1 MPDQANLW
9 TRRELLHGMA
19 FGSIASL
26 FVPRWLPA
34 ADSGRELAFEVKNEF
49 GSAPVENIAALL
61 KSVAQEFWRYC
72 PNTKFLGQ
80 GFSIY
85 RNKDYPI
92 THFKHENDKIVI
104 GLNTENLFWSQY
116 AYQFAH
122 EFCHALIDHTHENQR
137 KWHLTGHAN
146 QWLDETLCET
156 ASLFALRAMRTTW
169 KTNPPYPNW
178 NSYAPKLA
186 EYVQNRADEPQHQ
199 RPANTTF
206 SEWFR
211 QELPSLREKPTQRA
225 KNTIIAF
232 ELLKLFEAEPAGWE
246 SVTAIKLGDR
256 DIQKPLQAHLEEWKS
271 NTTEQLRP
279 FVAKVMRQLE
289 S

>member
-1 MPDQANLW
+1 MTDHGSVF
-9 TRRELLHGMA
+9 TRRKFVQRLACGTISA
-19 FGSIASL
+19 L
-26 FVPRWLPA
+26 FAPQVLSA
-34 ADSGRELAFEVKNEF
+34 AGDGRELVFDVKNEF

-61 KSVAQEFWRYC
+61 KSVAQELWQHC
-72 PNTKFLGQ
+72 PNTRFLGQ
-80 GFSIY
+80 GFTIY

-92 THFKHENDKIVI
+92 THFKHENDRIKI

-156 ASLFALRAMRTTW
+156 ASLFALRAMSTTW

-178 NSYAPKLA
+178 KSYAPKLA
-186 EYVQNRADEPQHQ
+186 EYIQNRADEPQHKK
-199 RPANTTF
+199 PADVSF

-232 ELLKLFEAEPAGWE
+232 QLLELFEAEPAGWE
-246 SVTAIKLGDR
+246 SVTTLKLADR
-256 DIQKPLQAHLEEWKS
+256 DLQKPLQNHLEEWKS
-271 NTTEQLRP
+271 NTREELRP
-279 FVAKVMRQLE
+279 FVVKVSRLLT
-289 S
+289 

>member
-1 MPDQANLW
+1 MTDHGSVF
-9 TRRELLHGMA
+9 TRRKFVQRLACGTISA
-19 FGSIASL
+19 L
-26 FVPRWLPA
+26 FAPQVLSA
-34 ADSGRELAFEVKNEF
+34 AGDGRELVFDVKNEF

-61 KSVAQEFWRYC
+61 KSVAQELWQHC
-72 PNTKFLGQ
+72 PNTRFLGQ
-80 GFSIY
+80 GFTIY

-92 THFKHENDKIVI
+92 THFKHENDRIKI

-156 ASLFALRAMRTTW
+156 ASLFALRAMSTTW

-178 NSYAPKLA
+178 KSYAPKLA
-186 EYVQNRADEPQHQ
+186 EYIQNRADEPQHTK
-199 RPANTTF
+199 PADVSF

-232 ELLKLFEAEPAGWE
+232 QLLGLFEAEPAGWE
-246 SVTAIKLGDR
+246 SVTTLKLADR
-256 DIQKPLQAHLEEWKS
+256 DLQKPLQTHLEEWKS
-271 NTTEQLRP
+271 NTRKELRP
-279 FVAKVMRQLE
+279 FVAKVGRLLT
-289 S
+289 